1 MQYLLRH
8 DLTVQSWFRN
18 LSVLRG
24 FADKNLFSSLPFL
37 EILKRVGNVFQKK
50 KIHSKNKY
58 QDFVTKIKKKGS
70 MACLEIF
77 SGKLEAYHII
87 VWTCPSK
94 DVTKYSR
101 VCELSI
107 LLTRK
112 KGYHVWGESS
122 ATLHYFRNRVVGN
135 DIPPYQNKRK
145 DVKGKWITWH

>member
-1 MQYLLRH
+1 
-8 DLTVQSWFRN
+8 

-87 VWTCPSK
+87 V
-94 DVTKYSR
+94 
-101 VCELSI
+101 
-107 LLTRK
+107 
-112 KGYHVWGESS
+112 
-122 ATLHYFRNRVVGN
+122 
-135 DIPPYQNKRK
+135 
-145 DVKGKWITWH
+145 